1 MEPRTEPRTRRAS
14 PVKVKKKKST
24 KHTVKFKDQGDKEDV
39 LVVTVEPP
47 SPSPGSPE
55 PPSPTAVTFALPPL
69 TTHRSRAGSE
79 EKPAGDTRALP
90 KKDTP
95 KRAKP
100 GEQRL
105 SEGCTSLMYACQ
117 QGLTGDILKELRQK
131 PSAVHRRDRS
141 NKSALHYCSSA
152 QDIAAAASVAMVAP
166 ELIESA
172 DEDGFTPLHLAVIQ
186 GNLQLVN
193 LLLANGADVNALDNE
208 GHSVVHWATVCGEVE
223 ALRAVLTAGAD
234 VSTPDINGGSPLH
247 YAAQM
252 CGANYDGKSARASAK
267 LALEILNALL
277 NHPDTSVEVEDK
289 DGRQPL
295 LWAASAGSAKAVL
308 ALIKAGAHV
317 ESADKDG
324 LTALHCAASRG
335 HTECIDTLINLCGAH
350 TDQID
355 SNGCTALHYAVT
367 LGHADATSLLLKL
380 DADPNR
386 QDRKGRTPAHCGC
399 AKGQMETVKILHA
412 KKGNL
417 WLRNAKG
424 DLPVH
429 DAACSG
435 RRQLVQW
442 LLQMKPKHINT
453 TSNDGRTL
461 LHIAAGHDNV
471 DMCKLLLE
479 LGADVNLLY
488 RPSSKGSP
496 LTPLDYALAKGYRS
510 TAKYLQMQ
518 GGLPANKLRLSGR
531 QQKLLPDIDRVEPLK
546 LTEKE
551 ELIDL
556 KTSKRYIVY
565 LNSNSDSET
574 QDDRA
579 HRKSRHKRKGA
590 HRGRRT
596 SSCSD
601 SVYLYREGMADI
613 SRSRSN
619 AELHRS
625 DQRSVKHRRSSSS
638 SSSAS
643 TSASSSDSCCKHVRR
658 KHKCYKKCSSKRSH
672 SRDRHKDRHER
683 EREDSRDP
691 KHLQQSQD
699 AMKEYEFKYAEKKDA
714 GPRKPGERCG
724 KIILK
729 QVHSGSSENDSPL
742 KFATDRGARGS
753 LLGLPGQGPLGAGGY
768 DPSGGLGD
776 FLDDQT
782 SPRTPPRAEF
792 NIRKESDTK
801 SEGKSSDSSST
812 KKKKVKGT
820 GKKSKLAKTPKKS
833 DSPSEEEP
841 VGKSCGSTEIAT
853 EAQVHPV
860 PEPMSKS
867 TEDDGAATDAT
878 YTIEHKTRSDVE
890 GLSEPEERG
899 PKGIPRVTSKPATET
914 IQEVRDEHVV
924 EQSVAPQQAAAAGPR
939 ADVRKDRAKL
949 KSSSK
954 SDSKSHSKS
963 ESSDKEGT
971 KKVSVPLEEPTPPPP
986 APPPSPPP
994 LAKDPPPAEPPPKPS
1009 KHDAVLVTEPKPQPA
1024 PLPHLEPLVE
1034 AVEEK
1039 VSVVEQKLETLEVDR
1054 LGDDESLIA
1063 EESLPPLIE
1072 PDERVEDTGADKAP
1086 DPEPQKLP
1094 SAEVE
1099 STESSPS
1106 KSSEDTDQP
1115 SVVEE
1120 PPAKPPPAPLVPEPV
1135 VVVDNVQVQPPVEK
1149 AKVHEPP
1156 KERPKLRRSM
1166 ESKMESVDG
1175 EPKPGPKQPTS
1186 EIKEQP
1192 PDQQKVDQTR
1202 GFFVSLDG
1210 SEDEDKKKKKIKKKP
1225 RLKEDELQEEQQSSK
1240 DQDSGFEPSPQAMR
1254 SKPTVFE
1261 RPTHTATLPRRS
1273 AFTMVEE
1280 RAVSSRPEGR
1290 KPGDKHAVNMT
1301 TVQQSIHRNIRRY
1314 YMERKIF
1321 QHLLELKSLQIRST
1335 KVNESVLVKRAVDD
1349 YHKSTIELGYETG
1362 STLKRYPYTEYS
1374 FRNFELFLYDT
1385 LKSLQKKETYNFQ
1398 NISEVYD
1405 EAERRLSPDVSRYER
1420 ALNCT
1425 TKTHRCLHA
1434 THAYTGIPC
1443 AAYIPMMNHHT
1454 IPKLGFGPYKSST
1467 SGVGSF
1473 FLPKILTHPTDRS
1486 CAGGKVALELTHGN
1500 SKQVI
1505 TLPSEKLDS
1514 NKRYYVTFTLNP
1526 DATTDGDPPLSA
1538 GPERAAQSAQQQQ
1551 QQQQQQRSLEH
1562 PSDPDAEDNAQPS
1575 RRAQQQQQQQQQ
1587 HQPAATVSGQHRQQ
1601 PQRDEGQQRS
1611 QSGVAGAQSEPCALP
1626 AVDGQRSAVGPGP
1639 AAPT

>member
-1 MEPRTEPRTRRAS
+1 
-14 PVKVKKKKST
+14 
-24 KHTVKFKDQGDKEDV
+24 
-39 LVVTVEPP
+39 
-47 SPSPGSPE
+47 
-55 PPSPTAVTFALPPL
+55 
-69 TTHRSRAGSE
+69 
-79 EKPAGDTRALP
+79 
-90 KKDTP
+90 
-95 KRAKP
+95 
-100 GEQRL
+100 
-105 SEGCTSLMYACQ
+105 
-117 QGLTGDILKELRQK
+117 
-131 PSAVHRRDRS
+131 
-141 NKSALHYCSSA
+141 
-152 QDIAAAASVAMVAP
+152 MVAP
-166 ELIESA
+166 ELIEAA

-208 GHSVVHWATVCGEVE
+208 GHSVVHWATVCGEVD
-223 ALRAVLTAGAD
+223 ALRAVLAAGAD

-252 CGANYDGKSARASAK
+252 CGANYEGKTARASAK
-267 LALEILNALL
+267 LALEILNTLL
-277 NHPDTSVEVEDK
+277 NHPDTTVEVEDK

-335 HTECIDTLINLCGAH
+335 HTECIDSLINLCGAH

-429 DAACSG
+429 DAASSG

-442 LLQMKPKHINT
+442 LIQMKPKHINT

-471 DMCKLLLE
+471 DLCKLLLE

-488 RPSSKGSP
+488 RPSSKSAP

-531 QQKLLPDIDRVEPLK
+531 QQKILPDIDRVEPLK

-565 LNSNSDSET
+565 LNSNSESET
-574 QDDRA
+574 ADERT
-579 HRKSRHKRKGA
+579 HRKSRHKRKGSSQP
-590 HRGRRT
+590 RGRRT

-601 SVYLYREGMADI
+601 TVYLYREGANDI

-625 DQRSVKHRRSSSS
+625 HGRHGRRGSSCSSTASTGSSESSSGGHGGG
-638 SSSAS
+638 
-643 TSASSSDSCCKHVRR
+643 DCCRHVRR
-658 KHKCYKKCSSKRSH
+658 RHKCYRKCSSKRTH
-672 SRDRHKDRHER
+672 SRDRHKDRER
-683 EREDSRDP
+683 ERDREEKPDT
-691 KHLQQSQD
+691 
-699 AMKEYEFKYAEKKDA
+699 MKEYEFKYAEKKEP

-729 QVHSGSSENDSPL
+729 QIHSGSSENDSTGENGRAAPGGL
-742 KFATDRGARGS
+742 KFSSERNGRGTH
-753 LLGLPGQGPLGAGGY
+753 LGLPAGQMAQYGAGGSGGGTY
-768 DPSGGLGD
+768 DPSGGGD
-776 FLDDQT
+776 FYEDPM

-792 NIRKESDTK
+792 NVRKESDTK
-801 SEGKSSDSSST
+801 SEGKSSDSSVT
-812 KKKKVKGT
+812 KKKKSKVGA
-820 GKKSKLAKTPKKS
+820 GKKSKTAKAPKKS
-833 DSPSEEEP
+833 ESPSEEENR
-841 VGKSCGSTEIAT
+841 GGSVEVVT
-853 EAQVHPV
+853 EAQVHQPPPPPSPAPPAQP
-860 PEPMSKS
+860 PEVGSMAKS

-878 YTIEHKTRSDVE
+878 YTIEQRTRSDVE
-890 GLSEPEERG
+890 GLSEPEERSG
-899 PKGIPRVTSKPATET
+899 TGKGGLPRVRGKPAAET
-914 IQEVRDEHVV
+914 IEEVRDE
-924 EQSVAPQQAAAAGPR
+924 QAPEVMAVQQQAASTTSR
-939 ADVRKDRAKL
+939 AKDRSKL
-949 KSSSK
+949 KSAK
-954 SDSKSHSKS
+954 SDSKSRSKS
-963 ESSDKEGT
+963 DSSEREIVKG
-971 KKVSVPLEEPTPPPP
+971 KGSKVEEPPLPPPPPPTPPLVQEEQPPEP
-986 APPPSPPP
+986 APEPPQPEPITHP
-994 LAKDPPPAEPPPKPS
+994 DPEPAEPES
-1009 KHDAVLVTEPKPQPA
+1009 
-1024 PLPHLEPLVE
+1024 LPHQETMIE
-1034 AVEEK
+1034 A
-1039 VSVVEQKLETLEVDR
+1039 TDDR
-1054 LGDDESLIA
+1054 HTVGDDESMIA
-1063 EESLPPLIE
+1063 EESLPPFIE
-1072 PDERVEDTGADKAP
+1072 PEEPHDPKNEQPSPVEMPQQEEPEDKGT
-1086 DPEPQKLP
+1086 PEQ
-1094 SAEVE
+1094 
-1099 STESSPS
+1099 STESTPT
-1106 KSSEDTDQP
+1106 KSSEETEP
-1115 SVVEE
+1115 LSVVEE
-1120 PPAKPPPAPLVPEPV
+1120 SPAKALEEPVPEKEVEV
-1135 VVVDNVQVQPPVEK
+1135 VPPVLEVELPASKEEEK
-1149 AKVHEPP
+1149 VQTTEQPR
-1156 KERPKLRRSM
+1156 ERPKLRRSM
-1166 ESKMESVDG
+1166 ESKMESVEEERPA
-1175 EPKPGPKQPTS
+1175 EPVAPLL
-1186 EIKEQP
+1186 
-1192 PDQQKVDQTR
+1192 DQQKVDQTR
-1202 GFFVSLDG
+1202 GFFVSLEDG
-1210 SEDEDKKKKKIKKKP
+1210 GGSATEQDDKKKQKKIKKKP
-1225 RLKEDELQEEQQSSK
+1225 RLKEDDPEQQSSK
-1240 DQDSGFEPSPQAMR
+1240 DQDSGFEPSPQAVR
-1254 SKPTVFE
+1254 SRPTIFE

-1290 KPGDKHAVNMT
+1290 KPGDKSAVNMT

-1362 STLKRYPYTEYS
+1362 STLKRYPFVY
-1374 FRNFELFLYDT
+1374 RLFNKLIFFVLIFSQKLRL
-1385 LKSLQKKETYNFQ
+1385 LKLHL
-1398 NISEVYD
+1398 SEIIVACYPSQ
-1405 EAERRLSPDVSRYER
+1405 AERRLSPDVSRYER

-1526 DATTDGDPPLSA
+1526 NGTSDGDPPSVPPVPPTVSTGSA
-1538 GPERAAQSAQQQQ
+1538 RAAA
-1551 QQQQQQRSLEH
+1551 H
-1562 PSDPDAEDNAQPS
+1562 
-1575 RRAQQQQQQQQQ
+1575 
-1587 HQPAATVSGQHRQQ
+1587 QHRIDTASQQ
-1601 PQRDEGQQRS
+1601 ACTVECS
-1611 QSGVAGAQSEPCALP
+1611 SGLP
-1626 AVDGQRSAVGPGP
+1626 SSYPGP
-1639 AAPT
+1639 ASCSYSARLARG

>member
-1 MEPRTEPRTRRAS
+1 MEPRSEPTRTRRPTAGGGGS
-14 PVKVKKKKST
+14 PVKVKKKST
-24 KHTVKFKDQGDKEDV
+24 KHTVKFKDQSDVREDV

-47 SPSPGSPE
+47 SPTPGSPE
-55 PPSPTAVTFALPPL
+55 PSPPVKTAVTFALPPL
-69 TTHRSRAGSE
+69 ATPHRRPRSSGFEQSPSADSTTVRS
-79 EKPAGDTRALP
+79 LP
-90 KKDTP
+90 KKDTARKARP
-95 KRAKP
+95 T
-100 GEQRL
+100 GDQQRL

-223 ALRAVLTAGAD
+223 ALRAVLAAGAD

-267 LALEILNALL
+267 LALEILNTLL

-399 AKGQMETVKILHA
+399 AKGQMETVKILHT

-429 DAACSG
+429 DAASSG

-442 LLQMKPKHINT
+442 LIQMKPKHINT

-479 LGADVNLLY
+479 LGADINLLY
-488 RPSSKGSP
+488 RPSSKGAP
-496 LTPLDYALAKGYRS
+496 LTPLDYALVKGYRS

-531 QQKLLPDIDRVEPLK
+531 QQKILPDIDRVEPLK

-565 LNSNSDSET
+565 LNSNSESES
-574 QDDRA
+574 QEDRT
-579 HRKSRHKRKGA
+579 HRKSRHKRKGS

-601 SVYLYREGMADI
+601 TVYLYRDGSNDI

-625 DQRSVKHRRSSSS
+625 DQQRSTKHRRSSSS
-638 SSSAS
+638 SSVS
-643 TSASSSDSCCKHVRR
+643 TTGSSSDSCCKHVRR

-672 SRDRHKDRHER
+672 SRDRHKDRDR
-683 EREDSRDP
+683 EREESHDLKQPDS
-691 KHLQQSQD
+691 
-699 AMKEYEFKYAEKKDA
+699 MKEYEFKYAEKKDA

-729 QVHSGSSENDSPL
+729 QVHSGSSENDSPSNVGGRGGGL
-742 KFATDRGARGS
+742 KFSSERTARETH
-753 LLGLPGQGPLGAGGY
+753 LGLPAGLQYAGGAGGF
-768 DPSGGLGD
+768 DASGGLGD
-776 FLDDQT
+776 FLDGQT

-792 NIRKESDTK
+792 NIRKESDVK
-801 SEGKSSDSSST
+801 SEGKSSDSSTT

-820 GKKSKLAKTPKKS
+820 GKKSKLAKSAKKS
-833 DSPSEEEP
+833 DSPSEEEHTKP
-841 VGKSCGSTEIAT
+841 ASSTEIVT
-853 EAQVHPV
+853 EAQVHQQP
-860 PEPMSKS
+860 PESMSKS

-878 YTIEHKTRSDVE
+878 YTIEQRTRSDVE
-890 GLSEPEERG
+890 GLSEPEDRSA
-899 PKGIPRVTSKPATET
+899 KGLPRVTSKPVTET
-914 IQEVRDEHVV
+914 IEEVRDEHAV
-924 EQSVAPQQAAAAGPR
+924 ELVHQQTTATR
-939 ADVRKDRAKL
+939 VEVRKDRSKL
-949 KSSSK
+949 KSAK
-954 SDSKSHSKS
+954 SDSKSRSKS
-963 ESSDKEGT
+963 ESTDKEIGKMQQKPT
-971 KKVSVPLEEPTPPPP
+971 PPLEEPAAPP
-986 APPPSPPP
+986 APPPPSPPP
-994 LAKDPPPAEPPPKPS
+994 VKEKTPEPVAVPEPPEATPPVPEPLPQLETLPEVKEDGKDP
-1009 KHDAVLVTEPKPQPA
+1009 T
-1024 PLPHLEPLVE
+1024 VE
-1034 AVEEK
+1034 AHTLQE
-1039 VSVVEQKLETLEVDR
+1039 LEVDR
-1054 LGDDESLIA
+1054 GGGGMGDDESLIA

-1072 PDERVEDTGADKAP
+1072 PEEPVPPVQQMEAKPIPAPVVEEEKTT
-1086 DPEPQKLP
+1086 PE
-1094 SAEVE
+1094 E
-1099 STESSPS
+1099 STESTPS
-1106 KSSEDTDQP
+1106 KSSEETEPP

-1120 PPAKPPPAPLVPEPV
+1120 AATEQPAPAKVEEPPAVVEEVPPV
-1135 VVVDNVQVQPPVEK
+1135 VEK
-1149 AKVHEPP
+1149 AKPPEPP

-1166 ESKMESVDG
+1166 ESKMESVEEDSKMA
-1175 EPKPGPKQPTS
+1175 PPTPVKDQPA
-1186 EIKEQP
+1186 KDAAP
-1192 PDQQKVDQTR
+1192 PQQLDQEKVDQTR

-1210 SEDEDKKKKKIKKKP
+1210 TEADDDDKKKKKIKKKP
-1225 RLKEDELQEEQQSSK
+1225 RLKEEEQQEQQSSK
-1240 DQDSGFEPSPQAMR
+1240 DQDSGFEPSPQAIR
-1254 SKPTVFE
+1254 SKSTVFE

-1290 KPGDKHAVNMT
+1290 KPGDKNAVNMT

-1486 CAGGKVALELTHGN
+1486 CSGGKVALELTHGE
-1500 SKQVI
+1500 
-1505 TLPSEKLDS
+1505 P
-1514 NKRYYVTFTLNP
+1514 
-1526 DATTDGDPPLSA
+1526 G
-1538 GPERAAQSAQQQQ
+1538 
-1551 QQQQQQRSLEH
+1551 
-1562 PSDPDAEDNAQPS
+1562 
-1575 RRAQQQQQQQQQ
+1575 QQQQQ
-1587 HQPAATVSGQHRQQ
+1587 HQPHEQQPPPSATDAQDNAQPQRRQQQQQ
-1601 PQRDEGQQRS
+1601 PQHHHQQRAPSVGPQS
-1611 QSGVAGAQSEPCALP
+1611 QSRALP
-1626 AVDGQRSAVGPGP
+1626 TVEEQRSERSSPGGTP
-1639 AAPT
+1639 A

>member
-1 MEPRTEPRTRRAS
+1 
-14 PVKVKKKKST
+14 
-24 KHTVKFKDQGDKEDV
+24 
-39 LVVTVEPP
+39 
-47 SPSPGSPE
+47 
-55 PPSPTAVTFALPPL
+55 
-69 TTHRSRAGSE
+69 
-79 EKPAGDTRALP
+79 
-90 KKDTP
+90 
-95 KRAKP
+95 
-100 GEQRL
+100 
-105 SEGCTSLMYACQ
+105 
-117 QGLTGDILKELRQK
+117 

-223 ALRAVLTAGAD
+223 ALRSVLAAGAD

-252 CGANYDGKSARASAK
+252 CGANYEGKTARASAK
-267 LALEILNALL
+267 LALEILNTLL

-399 AKGQMETVKILHA
+399 AKGQMETVKILHT

-429 DAACSG
+429 DAASSG

-442 LLQMKPKHINT
+442 LIQMKPKHINT

-479 LGADVNLLY
+479 LGADINLLY
-488 RPSSKGSP
+488 RPSSKGAP

-510 TAKYLQMQ
+510 AAKYLQMQ
-518 GGLPANKLRLSGR
+518 GGLPANKLRLSSR
-531 QQKLLPDIDRVEPLK
+531 QQKILPDIDRVEPLK

-565 LNSNSDSET
+565 LNSNSDSEP
-574 QDDRA
+574 QEDRT
-579 HRKSRHKRKGA
+579 HRKSRHKRKGS

-601 SVYLYREGMADI
+601 TVYLYRDGSNDI

-625 DQRSVKHRRSSSS
+625 DQRSTTRHRRTSS

-643 TSASSSDSCCKHVRR
+643 TSGSSSDSCCKHVRR

-672 SRDRHKDRHER
+672 SRDRHKDRER
-683 EREDSRDP
+683 DRDDPNRDP
-691 KHLQQSQD
+691 SQQD
-699 AMKEYEFKYAEKKDA
+699 AMKEYEFKYAERKDA

-729 QVHSGSSENDSPL
+729 QVHSGSSENDSPAGRGGGM
-742 KFATDRGARGS
+742 KFASDRNVRETH
-753 LLGLPGQGPLGAGGY
+753 LGLPAQYGGAF

-776 FLDDQT
+776 FLDDPT

-792 NIRKESDTK
+792 NIRKESDAK
-801 SEGKSSDSSST
+801 SEGKSSDSSTT
-812 KKKKVKGT
+812 KKKKTKGT
-820 GKKSKLAKTPKKS
+820 GRKSKLQAKTAKKS

-841 VGKSCGSTEIAT
+841 TKAPGVPPANEVVT
-853 EAQVHPV
+853 EAQIHP
-860 PEPMSKS
+860 PPPSDSMSKS

-878 YTIEHKTRSDVE
+878 YTIDQRARSDVE
-890 GLSEPEERG
+890 GFSETEDRAL
-899 PKGIPRVTSKPATET
+899 KPRVTSKPVTET
-914 IQEVRDEHVV
+914 IEEVRDEHVV
-924 EQSVAPQQAAAAGPR
+924 ETAVVQQASTAPR
-939 ADVRKDRAKL
+939 VDVRKDRSKL
-949 KSSSK
+949 KSAK
-954 SDSKSHSKS
+954 SDSKSRSKS
-963 ESSDKEGT
+963 DSSDKEHA
-971 KKVSVPLEEPTPPPP
+971 KPAPKPSVPPPEEPVPPP
-986 APPPSPPP
+986 APPPSPP
-994 LAKDPPPAEPPPKPS
+994 LVKEPVP
-1009 KHDAVLVTEPKPQPA
+1009 EPVPEPVKSEVPVSIMEPQPA
-1024 PLPHLEPLVE
+1024 PLPP
-1034 AVEEK
+1034 
-1039 VSVVEQKLETLEVDR
+1039 LETLPEVVEDKPMQTMQELEVAR
-1054 LGDDESLIA
+1054 GEMGDNESLIA

-1072 PDERVEDTGADKAP
+1072 PEEPPRPVPEDQKSS
-1086 DPEPQKLP
+1086 PEETP
-1094 SAEVE
+1094 S
-1099 STESSPS
+1099 ESSPS
-1106 KSSEDTDQP
+1106 KSSEETEP
-1115 SVVEE
+1115 SSVVEE
-1120 PPAKPPPAPLVPEPV
+1120 TPVEKPSKKPLEETPKVVEEVAPPPPPVAEKVKPPP
-1135 VVVDNVQVQPPVEK
+1135 
-1149 AKVHEPP
+1149 EPP
-1156 KERPKLRRSM
+1156 AKERPKLRRSM
-1166 ESKMESVDG
+1166 ESKMESVEESVPTAPVPVPDPVKE
-1175 EPKPGPKQPTS
+1175 EPATPVV
-1186 EIKEQP
+1186 P
-1192 PDQQKVDQTR
+1192 PAPPAPLDQEKVDSTR
-1202 GFFVSLDG
+1202 GFFVSLDAAE
-1210 SEDEDKKKKKIKKKP
+1210 EDDKKKKKIKKKP
-1225 RLKEDELQEEQQSSK
+1225 RLKEEEQQEQQSSK
-1240 DQDSGFEPSPQAMR
+1240 DQDSGFEPSPQAVR
-1254 SKPTVFE
+1254 SKPTIFE

-1273 AFTMVEE
+1273 AFTMMEE

-1290 KPGDKHAVNMT
+1290 KPGDKNAVNMT

-1454 IPKLGFGPYKSST
+1454 IPKLGFGPYKSSA

-1486 CAGGKVALELTHGN
+1486 CTGGKVALELTHGN

-1526 DATTDGDPPLSA
+1526 DASTDGDPRLSA
-1538 GPERAAQSAQQQQ
+1538 GPAGRPVGSEPQQQQ
-1551 QQQQQQRSLEH
+1551 QQQQQSHAPQ
-1562 PSDPDAEDNAQPS
+1562 PPDPDAEDHAQPQ
-1575 RRAQQQQQQQQQ
+1575 RGPQQQQQQ
-1587 HQPAATVSGQHRQQ
+1587 HHPAAAGPQAQPCSLPTVDE
-1601 PQRDEGQQRS
+1601 QR
-1611 QSGVAGAQSEPCALP
+1611 P
-1626 AVDGQRSAVGPGP
+1626 AVPVSPRGGP
-1639 AAPT
+1639 A

>member
-1 MEPRTEPRTRRAS
+1 MYHS
-14 PVKVKKKKST
+14 P
-24 KHTVKFKDQGDKEDV
+24 
-39 LVVTVEPP
+39 
-47 SPSPGSPE
+47 
-55 PPSPTAVTFALPPL
+55 
-69 TTHRSRAGSE
+69 
-79 EKPAGDTRALP
+79 
-90 KKDTP
+90 
-95 KRAKP
+95 
-100 GEQRL
+100 QRL
-105 SEGCTSLMYACQ
+105 Y
-117 QGLTGDILKELRQK
+117 R

-223 ALRAVLTAGAD
+223 ALRAVLAAGAD

-267 LALEILNALL
+267 LALEILNTLL

-399 AKGQMETVKILHA
+399 AKGQMETVKILHT

-429 DAACSG
+429 DAASSG

-442 LLQMKPKHINT
+442 LIQMKPKHINT

-479 LGADVNLLY
+479 LGADINLLY
-488 RPSSKGSP
+488 RPSSKGAP
-496 LTPLDYALAKGYRS
+496 LTPLDYALVKGYRS

-531 QQKLLPDIDRVEPLK
+531 QQKILPDIDRVEPLK

-565 LNSNSDSET
+565 LNSNSESES
-574 QDDRA
+574 QEDRT
-579 HRKSRHKRKGA
+579 HRKSRHKRKGN

-601 SVYLYREGMADI
+601 TVYLYRDGSNDI

-625 DQRSVKHRRSSSS
+625 DQQRTSKHRRSSSS
-638 SSSAS
+638 SSAS
-643 TSASSSDSCCKHVRR
+643 TTGSSSDSCCKHVRR

-672 SRDRHKDRHER
+672 SRDRHKERDRE
-683 EREDSRDP
+683 EARDP
-691 KHLQQSQD
+691 KQPD
-699 AMKEYEFKYAEKKDA
+699 TMKEYEFKYAEKKDA
-714 GPRKPGERCG
+714 GPRKAGERCG

-729 QVHSGSSENDSPL
+729 QVHSGSSENDSPSNVGGRGGGL
-742 KFATDRGARGS
+742 KFSSERTARETH
-753 LLGLPGQGPLGAGGY
+753 LGLPAAMQYGGAGGF
-768 DPSGGLGD
+768 DASGSLGD
-776 FLDDQT
+776 FLEEQT

-792 NIRKESDTK
+792 NIRKESDVK
-801 SEGKSSDSSST
+801 SEGKSSDSSTT

-820 GKKSKLAKTPKKS
+820 GKKTKLAKSAKKS
-833 DSPSEEEP
+833 DSPSEEELT
-841 VGKSCGSTEIAT
+841 KHASSTEIVT
-853 EAQVHPV
+853 EAQVHQQP
-860 PEPMSKS
+860 PESMSKS

-878 YTIEHKTRSDVE
+878 YTIEQRTRSDVE
-890 GLSEPEERG
+890 GLSETEDRIT
-899 PKGIPRVTSKPATET
+899 KALPRVTSKPVTET
-914 IQEVRDEHVV
+914 IEEVRDEHTV
-924 EQSVAPQQAAAAGPR
+924 ELVQQQTTATR
-939 ADVRKDRAKL
+939 VEVRKDRSKL
-949 KSSSK
+949 KSAK
-954 SDSKSHSKS
+954 SDSKSRSKS
-963 ESSDKEGT
+963 ESTDKEMG
-971 KKVSVPLEEPTPPPP
+971 KVQQKPAAPVPLEEPAASP
-986 APPPSPPP
+986 APPPPSPP
-994 LAKDPPPAEPPPKPS
+994 LAREKTPEPVAVPMEPP
-1009 KHDAVLVTEPKPQPA
+1009 EPVPPQPE
-1024 PLPHLEPLVE
+1024 PLPHREPLPEVTEDRKQPSVE
-1034 AVEEK
+1034 AQTQPQE
-1039 VSVVEQKLETLEVDR
+1039 LEVDHGGGM
-1054 LGDDESLIA
+1054 GDDESLIA

-1072 PDERVEDTGADKAP
+1072 PEESVVLPVPQMEAKSDVPAPVVDEEKTT
-1086 DPEPQKLP
+1086 PE
-1094 SAEVE
+1094 E

-1106 KSSEDTDQP
+1106 KSSEETEPP

-1120 PPAKPPPAPLVPEPV
+1120 AATKQPAPT
-1135 VVVDNVQVQPPVEK
+1135 QPPEEPSKVVEEVPAVVEK
-1149 AKVHEPP
+1149 AKPPEPP

-1166 ESKMESVDG
+1166 ESKMESVEEDT
-1175 EPKPGPKQPTS
+1175 KP
-1186 EIKEQP
+1186 IP
-1192 PDQQKVDQTR
+1192 PAPSDPVKDEKDAAASQQLDQEKVDQTR

-1210 SEDEDKKKKKIKKKP
+1210 TEADDEKKKKKIKKKP
-1225 RLKEDELQEEQQSSK
+1225 RLKEDEQQEQQSSK
-1240 DQDSGFEPSPQAMR
+1240 DQDSGFEPSPQAIR
-1254 SKPTVFE
+1254 SKSTIFE

-1290 KPGDKHAVNMT
+1290 KPGDKNAVNMT

-1526 DATTDGDPPLSA
+1526 DSTTDGDPRLSTGEPA
-1538 GPERAAQSAQQQQ
+1538 GQQQQ
-1551 QQQQQQRSLEH
+1551 QQPHEQPTPPSAADAQDNVQPQR
-1562 PSDPDAEDNAQPS
+1562 
-1575 RRAQQQQQQQQQ
+1575 RQQQQ
-1587 HQPAATVSGQHRQQ
+1587 HH
-1601 PQRDEGQQRS
+1601 QRS
-1611 QSGVAGAQSEPCALP
+1611 PSVGPQSQSRSLP
-1626 AVDGQRSAVGPGP
+1626 TVEEQRSETSPGGTP
-1639 AAPT
+1639 A

>member
-1 MEPRTEPRTRRAS
+1 MEPRSEPRTRRAGS
-14 PVKVKKKKST
+14 PVKVKKKST
-24 KHTVKFKDQGDKEDV
+24 AKHTVKFKDQARDDV

-55 PPSPTAVTFALPPL
+55 PSPKTAVTFALPPIASVSYQRPK
-69 TTHRSRAGSE
+69 TGG
-79 EKPAGDTRALP
+79 EKPPTTDTRALP
-90 KKDTP
+90 KEKDPT
-95 KRAKP
+95 KRTAKP
-100 GEQRL
+100 ADSQRL
-105 SEGCTSLMYACQ
+105 AEGCTSLMYACQ

-223 ALRAVLTAGAD
+223 ALRAVLAAGAD

-252 CGANYDGKSARASAK
+252 CGANYEGKTARASAK
-267 LALEILNALL
+267 LALEILNTLL

-442 LLQMKPKHINT
+442 LIQMKPKHINT

-488 RPSSKGSP
+488 RPSSKGAP

-531 QQKLLPDIDRVEPLK
+531 QQKILPDIDRVEPLK

-565 LNSNSDSET
+565 LNSNSDSES
-574 QDDRA
+574 QEDRP
-579 HRKSRHKRKGA
+579 HRKSRHKRKGS

-601 SVYLYREGMADI
+601 TVYLYRDGSNDI

-625 DQRSVKHRRSSSS
+625 DQRTGKHRRSSSS
-638 SSSAS
+638 SSAS
-643 TSASSSDSCCKHVRR
+643 TSGSSSDGCCRHVRR

-672 SRDRHKDRHER
+672 SRDRHKDRER
-683 EREDSRDP
+683 EETRDAP
-691 KHLQQSQD
+691 LPPD
-699 AMKEYEFKYAEKKDA
+699 ALKEYEFKYAEKKEP

-729 QVHSGSSENDSPL
+729 QVHSGSSENDSPANGGGRAGPGL
-742 KFATDRGARGS
+742 KFSSERRETH
-753 LLGLPGQGPLGAGGY
+753 LGLPVQLQYGGAGGF
-768 DPSGGLGD
+768 DASGGLSD
-776 FLDDQT
+776 FLDEPT

-792 NIRKESDTK
+792 NIRKESDAK
-801 SEGKSSDSSST
+801 SEGKSSDSSTT

-820 GKKSKLAKTPKKS
+820 GKKSKLAKTAKKS
-833 DSPSEEEP
+833 DSPSEEEQAKVPAP
-841 VGKSCGSTEIAT
+841 VTEVVT
-853 EAQVHPV
+853 QAQVHPA
-860 PEPMSKS
+860 PESMSKS

-878 YTIEHKTRSDVE
+878 YTIEQRTRSDVE
-890 GLSEPEERG
+890 GLSETEERSA
-899 PKGIPRVTSKPATET
+899 KGGLPRVTSKPMAET
-914 IQEVRDEHVV
+914 IREEVRDEHAV
-924 EQSVAPQQAAAAGPR
+924 EMAQQQQQA
-939 ADVRKDRAKL
+939 VRKDRSKL
-949 KSSSK
+949 KSAK
-954 SDSKSHSKS
+954 SDSSKSHSKS
-963 ESSDKEGT
+963 ESSDKEAS
-971 KKVSVPLEEPTPPPP
+971 KVQQKPPALPLEEPPAAPP

-994 LAKDPPPAEPPPKPS
+994 LAKEPTPEPAPEPKPEAIS
-1009 KHDAVLVTEPKPQPA
+1009 VPEPKPEPQPA
-1024 PLPHLEPLVE
+1024 PLPQQLEPLPE
-1034 AVEEK
+1034 LVEERTEPT
-1039 VSVVEQKLETLEVDR
+1039 VESQAPQGLEVDR
-1054 LGDDESLIA
+1054 GGGGGPAEDEPLIA
-1063 EESLPPLIE
+1063 EESLPPLVE
-1072 PDERVEDTGADKAP
+1072 PEEPPAP
-1086 DPEPQKLP
+1086 TKLEEEQKSTPEET
-1094 SAEVE
+1094 S
-1099 STESSPS
+1099 ESSPS
-1106 KSSEDTDQP
+1106 KSSEETEP
-1115 SVVEE
+1115 TSVVQEVPEKEEQKPAPTPAVEE
-1120 PPAKPPPAPLVPEPV
+1120 PPKVSEVVPPV
-1135 VVVDNVQVQPPVEK
+1135 VEK
-1149 AKVHEPP
+1149 AKPQEPA

-1166 ESKMESVDG
+1166 ESKMESVEEVTAPVLA
-1175 EPKPGPKQPTS
+1175 EPV
-1186 EIKEQP
+1186 P
-1192 PDQQKVDQTR
+1192 PPLDQAKVDQTR

-1210 SEDEDKKKKKIKKKP
+1210 TAEDDEKKKKKIKKKP
-1225 RLKEDELQEEQQSSK
+1225 RLKEDEQQEQQSSK
-1240 DQDSGFEPSPQAMR
+1240 DQDSGFEPSPQAVR

-1261 RPTHTATLPRRS
+1261 RPTHTATLPRRA
-1273 AFTMVEE
+1273 AFSMVEE
-1280 RAVSSRPEGR
+1280 RAASSRPEGR
-1290 KPGDKHAVNMT
+1290 KPGDKNAVNMT

-1385 LKSLQKKETYNFQ
+1385 LKSLQKRETYNFQ

-1486 CAGGKVALELTHGN
+1486 CTGGKVALELTHGN
-1500 SKQVI
+1500 SKQATP
-1505 TLPSEKLDS
+1505 TLDE
-1514 NKRYYVTFTLNP
+1514 
-1526 DATTDGDPPLSA
+1526 
-1538 GPERAAQSAQQQQ
+1538 
-1551 QQQQQQRSLEH
+1551 
-1562 PSDPDAEDNAQPS
+1562 
-1575 RRAQQQQQQQQQ
+1575 QQQQQQQQ
-1587 HQPAATVSGQHRQQ
+1587 HQQHNRSSSSNSSTSASPTSNHQILMPKITLTHNEVSSNSSTSNLILPQSRNGNGHRLLGHSRSPVPF
-1601 PQRDEGQQRS
+1601 PQ
-1611 QSGVAGAQSEPCALP
+1611 
-1626 AVDGQRSAVGPGP
+1626 
-1639 AAPT
+1639 

>member
-1 MEPRTEPRTRRAS
+1 MEPKRSEARPPPPGRSA
-14 PVKVKKKKST
+14 PVKVKKKST
-24 KHTVKFKDQGDKEDV
+24 KHTVKFKDLSDREEV

-47 SPSPGSPE
+47 SPSTGSPE
-55 PPSPTAVTFALPPL
+55 PPSAATRVTFALPSL
-69 TTHRSRAGSE
+69 TGQQRAPTPSATGE
-79 EKPAGDTRALP
+79 GRVPARP
-90 KKDTP
+90 KDTP
-95 KRAKP
+95 KPKASRAA

-105 SEGCTSLMYACQ
+105 AEGCTSLMYACQ

-223 ALRAVLTAGAD
+223 ALRAVLSAGAD

-252 CGANYDGKSARASAK
+252 CGANYEGKTARASAK
-267 LALEILNALL
+267 LALEILSTLL
-277 NHPDTSVEVEDK
+277 SHPDTSVEVEDK

-412 KKGNL
+412 KRVNL

-488 RPSSKGSP
+488 RPTSKSAT

-531 QQKLLPDIDRVEPLK
+531 QQKILPDIDRVEPLK

-579 HRKSRHKRKGA
+579 HRKSRHKRKGS
-590 HRGRRT
+590 RGGGNRRT

-601 SVYLYREGMADI
+601 SVYLYRDGTVDI

-625 DQRSVKHRRSSSS
+625 DGHHRSSVRHRRGTSSSS
-638 SSSAS
+638 STVSSS
-643 TSASSSDSCCKHVRR
+643 ESSSDGCCRHVRR
-658 KHKCYKKCSSKRSH
+658 KHKCYKKCSSKRGH
-672 SRDRHKDRHER
+672 SRDRQKDREAAAASSEQLSPR
-683 EREDSRDP
+683 RGDKAEP
-691 KHLQQSQD
+691 PL
-699 AMKEYEFKYAEKKDA
+699 KEYEFKYAERKDG

-724 KIILK
+724 KIVLK
-729 QVHSGSSENDSPL
+729 QIHSGSSEHDSPTAGGGGAGAAGGL
-742 KFATDRGARGS
+742 RFSSERNGRGVH
-753 LLGLPGQGPLGAGGY
+753 LGLPTQQQHQQLF
-768 DPSGGLGD
+768 DPSGGGSGLGD
-776 FLDDQT
+776 FLDDPG

-792 NIRKESDTK
+792 NIRTKEPDTK
-801 SEGKSSDSSST
+801 SEGKSSDSGSTT
-812 KKKKVKGT
+812 KKKKAKGT
-820 GKKSKLAKTPKKS
+820 GKKTGKAGKAAKKTE
-833 DSPSEEEP
+833 SPSEEEAA
-841 VGKSCGSTEIAT
+841 KQSSTEVVT

-860 PEPMSKS
+860 PAPPVAEPMSKS

-878 YTIEHKTRSDVE
+878 YTIEQKTRSDIE
-890 GLSEPEERG
+890 GLSEPDL
-899 PKGIPRVTSKPATET
+899 PKASPVAQT
-914 IQEVRDEHVV
+914 IAEEVRDE
-924 EQSVAPQQAAAAGPR
+924 QAAVDAAVANRPPE
-939 ADVRKDRAKL
+939 VRKDRSKL
-949 KSSSK
+949 KSAKSESSGSK
-954 SDSKSHSKS
+954 SRSKS
-963 ESSDKEGT
+963 ESSDKEG
-971 KKVSVPLEEPTPPPP
+971 KVKPAPVVEEPAPPPP
-986 APPPSPPP
+986 APPPSPPLP
-994 LAKDPPPAEPPPKPS
+994 EPEPAVVQPPAPPSPLPVVQEP
-1009 KHDAVLVTEPKPQPA
+1009 DPA
-1024 PLPHLEPLVE
+1024 P
-1034 AVEEK
+1034 
-1039 VSVVEQKLETLEVDR
+1039 ETLPEVTPAKESLEEGQERQDAGM
-1054 LGDDESLIA
+1054 LGDERAFDNESLIA

-1072 PDERVEDTGADKAP
+1072 PDELVEPVPVEEPKHLEPMAAMEEQQQQQQQQEEDK
-1086 DPEPQKLP
+1086 
-1094 SAEVE
+1094 
-1099 STESSPS
+1099 STTEQTEDSSSPS
-1106 KSSEDTDQP
+1106 KSSEDTEQV

-1120 PPAKPPPAPLVPEPV
+1120 PPKPKTPEPPEEPPKPPEETPVQPVQPAPAQL
-1135 VVVDNVQVQPPVEK
+1135 
-1149 AKVHEPP
+1149 
-1156 KERPKLRRSM
+1156 KERPKLRRSV
-1166 ESKMESVDG
+1166 ESKMESV
-1175 EPKPGPKQPTS
+1175 EEEQPKPSPVGSAPKT
-1186 EIKEQP
+1186 I
-1192 PDQQKVDQTR
+1192 DQEKVNQTR
-1202 GFFVSLDG
+1202 GFFVSLEE
-1210 SEDEDKKKKKIKKKP
+1210 SEQDEQKKKLKAKKKP
-1225 RLKEDELQEEQQSSK
+1225 RLKEEEGMEQQEQQSSK
-1240 DQDSGFEPSPQAMR
+1240 DQDSGFEPSPQAVR
-1254 SKPTVFE
+1254 SKPTIFE

-1290 KPGDKHAVNMT
+1290 KPGDKNAVNMT

-1385 LKSLQKKETYNFQ
+1385 LKTLQKKETYNFQ

-1454 IPKLGFGPYKSST
+1454 IPKLGFGAYKSSAPG
-1467 SGVGSF
+1467 SGGGVGSF
-1473 FLPKILTHPTDRS
+1473 FLPKILTHSTDRG
-1486 CAGGKVALELTHGN
+1486 CPAGKVALELTHGN
-1500 SKQVI
+1500 SKQAPLPDPVI
-1505 TLPSEKLDS
+1505 RSSSSSPTAQSTPQPLQSQHQILMPKITASAQHTTTDSIHSQRPRFLPPSSLQRGGVQGSTAYSPLPSHNRS
-1514 NKRYYVTFTLNP
+1514 
-1526 DATTDGDPPLSA
+1526 PPV
-1538 GPERAAQSAQQQQ
+1538 PF
-1551 QQQQQQRSLEH
+1551 
-1562 PSDPDAEDNAQPS
+1562 
-1575 RRAQQQQQQQQQ
+1575 
-1587 HQPAATVSGQHRQQ
+1587 
-1601 PQRDEGQQRS
+1601 PQ
-1611 QSGVAGAQSEPCALP
+1611 
-1626 AVDGQRSAVGPGP
+1626 
-1639 AAPT
+1639 

>member
-1 MEPRTEPRTRRAS
+1 MEPRSEPRTRRPPVGS
-14 PVKVKKKKST
+14 PVKVKKKSA
-24 KHTVKFKDQGDKEDV
+24 KHTVKFKDQCDVREDV

-55 PPSPTAVTFALPPL
+55 PTPPKTAVTFALPPL
-69 TTHRSRAGSE
+69 T
-79 EKPAGDTRALP
+79 PARPKNATTGEQSVADTRALP
-90 KKDTP
+90 RKVDAKVSQ
-95 KRAKP
+95 KVKP

-223 ALRAVLTAGAD
+223 ALRAVLAAGAD

-252 CGANYDGKSARASAK
+252 CGANYEGKTARASAK
-267 LALEILNALL
+267 LALEILNTLL

-399 AKGQMETVKILHA
+399 AKGQMETVKILHT

-429 DAACSG
+429 DAASSG

-442 LLQMKPKHINT
+442 LIQMKPKHINT

-479 LGADVNLLY
+479 LGADINLLY
-488 RPSSKGSP
+488 RPSSKGAP
-496 LTPLDYALAKGYRS
+496 LTPLDYALVKGYRS

-531 QQKLLPDIDRVEPLK
+531 QQKILPDIDRVEPLK

-565 LNSNSDSET
+565 LNSNSESES
-574 QDDRA
+574 QEDRT
-579 HRKSRHKRKGA
+579 HRKSRHKRKGS

-601 SVYLYREGMADI
+601 TVYLYRDGSNDI

-625 DQRSVKHRRSSSS
+625 DQRSTKHRRTSS

-643 TSASSSDSCCKHVRR
+643 TTGSSSDSCCKHVRR
-658 KHKCYKKCSSKRSH
+658 KHKCYKKCNSKRSH
-672 SRDRHKDRHER
+672 SRDRHKDRER
-683 EREDSRDP
+683 EEPHDP
-691 KHLQQSQD
+691 KQQD

-729 QVHSGSSENDSPL
+729 QVHSGSSENDSPSNVGGRTGAL
-742 KFATDRGARGS
+742 KFSSERTARETH
-753 LLGLPGQGPLGAGGY
+753 LGLPAGLQYGGAGTF

-776 FLDDQT
+776 FLDEPT

-801 SEGKSSDSSST
+801 SEGKSSDSSTT
-812 KKKKVKGT
+812 KKKKLKGT
-820 GKKSKLAKTPKKS
+820 GKKTKLAKSTKKS
-833 DSPSEEEP
+833 DSPSEEEQAKP
-841 VGKSCGSTEIAT
+841 PSSTEVVT
-853 EAQVHPV
+853 EAQVHQP
-860 PEPMSKS
+860 PESMSKS

-878 YTIEHKTRSDVE
+878 YTIEQRTRSDVE
-890 GLSEPEERG
+890 GLSETEDRAG
-899 PKGIPRVTSKPATET
+899 KPRVTSKPVTET
-914 IQEVRDEHVV
+914 IEEVRDEHAV
-924 EQSVAPQQAAAAGPR
+924 ELVQQQTAATR
-939 ADVRKDRAKL
+939 VEVRKDRSKL
-949 KSSSK
+949 KSAK
-954 SDSKSHSKS
+954 SDSKSRSKS
-963 ESSDKEGT
+963 ESSDKESA
-971 KKVSVPLEEPTPPPP
+971 KVQQKPAVEEPVVPP
-986 APPPSPPP
+986 APPPSSPLVKEKTPEPVPEPPV
-994 LAKDPPPAEPPPKPS
+994 PPKPEGIPVPEPQPEPQPVS
-1009 KHDAVLVTEPKPQPA
+1009 LPQLETLPEVTEDRR
-1024 PLPHLEPLVE
+1024 ES
-1034 AVEEK
+1034 AVE
-1039 VSVVEQKLETLEVDR
+1039 SQPLQGLEVDR
-1054 LGDDESLIA
+1054 GGGMGDDESLIA

-1072 PDERVEDTGADKAP
+1072 PEEPVQMETKPVPVPVEEEKPT
-1086 DPEPQKLP
+1086 PE
-1094 SAEVE
+1094 E

-1106 KSSEDTDQP
+1106 KSSEETEP
-1115 SVVEE
+1115 SSVVEE
-1120 PPAKPPPAPLVPEPV
+1120 ATEKPVPKTVDEPPAVVEEIPPVVEKPKPPE
-1135 VVVDNVQVQPPVEK
+1135 
-1149 AKVHEPP
+1149 HP

-1166 ESKMESVDG
+1166 ESKMESVEEDTKMVAPV
-1175 EPKPGPKQPTS
+1175 EPT
-1186 EIKEQP
+1186 KEGKDAAVP
-1192 PDQQKVDQTR
+1192 ELLDQEKVDQTR

-1210 SEDEDKKKKKIKKKP
+1210 TEDDEKKKKKIKKKP
-1225 RLKEDELQEEQQSSK
+1225 RLKEEEQQEQQSSK
-1240 DQDSGFEPSPQAMR
+1240 DQDSGFEPSPQAIR
-1254 SKPTVFE
+1254 SKPSIFE

-1290 KPGDKHAVNMT
+1290 KPGDKNAVNMT

-1486 CAGGKVALELTHGN
+1486 CTGGKVALELTHGN

-1526 DATTDGDPPLSA
+1526 DSNTDGDPHLST
-1538 GPERAAQSAQQQQ
+1538 GEPGRAAAATAPQQQQ
-1551 QQQQQQRSLEH
+1551 
-1562 PSDPDAEDNAQPS
+1562 PSEQPSAADAQDNAQPQ
-1575 RRAQQQQQQQQQ
+1575 RRQQ
-1587 HQPAATVSGQHRQQ
+1587 HQPQQQHHPSATERSPSVGSQ
-1601 PQRDEGQQRS
+1601 PQSR
-1611 QSGVAGAQSEPCALP
+1611 ALP
-1626 AVDGQRSAVGPGP
+1626 TVEEHRSVGNPGGTP
-1639 AAPT
+1639 A

>member
-1 MEPRTEPRTRRAS
+1 
-14 PVKVKKKKST
+14 
-24 KHTVKFKDQGDKEDV
+24 
-39 LVVTVEPP
+39 
-47 SPSPGSPE
+47 
-55 PPSPTAVTFALPPL
+55 
-69 TTHRSRAGSE
+69 
-79 EKPAGDTRALP
+79 
-90 KKDTP
+90 
-95 KRAKP
+95 
-100 GEQRL
+100 
-105 SEGCTSLMYACQ
+105 MYACQ

-141 NKSALHYCSSA
+141 NKSALHYCSSS

-223 ALRAVLTAGAD
+223 ALRAVLSAGAD

-252 CGANYDGKSARASAK
+252 CGANYEGKTARASAK
-267 LALEILNALL
+267 LALEILSTLL

-412 KKGNL
+412 KRGNL

-479 LGADVNLLY
+479 LGADINLLY
-488 RPSSKGSP
+488 RPTSKSAS

-531 QQKLLPDIDRVEPLK
+531 QQKILPDIDRVEPLK

-579 HRKSRHKRKGA
+579 HRKSRHKRKGS
-590 HRGRRT
+590 HGRGGNRRT

-601 SVYLYREGMADI
+601 SVYLYRDGTVDI

-625 DQRSVKHRRSSSS
+625 DHRSSVRHRRTSSSS
-638 SSSAS
+638 STVS
-643 TSASSSDSCCKHVRR
+643 TSESSSDGCCRHVRR
-658 KHKCYKKCSSKRSH
+658 KHKCYKKCSSKRGH
-672 SRDRHKDRHER
+672 SRDRQKDRDKATE
-683 EREDSRDP
+683 P
-691 KHLQQSQD
+691 L
-699 AMKEYEFKYAEKKDA
+699 KEYEFKYAERKDG

-724 KIILK
+724 KIVLK
-729 QVHSGSSENDSPL
+729 QIHSGSSENDSPT
-742 KFATDRGARGS
+742 AG
-753 LLGLPGQGPLGAGGY
+753 GAGGLRFSSERNGRAGGMY
-768 DPSGGLGD
+768 DPSGGGLGD
-776 FLDDQT
+776 FLDDPA

-792 NIRKESDTK
+792 NIRTKDPDTK
-801 SEGKSSDSSST
+801 SEGKSSDSGSTT
-812 KKKKVKGT
+812 KKKKAKGT
-820 GKKSKLAKTPKKS
+820 GKKSGKAGKGTKKTE
-833 DSPSEEEP
+833 SPSEEEA
-841 VGKSCGSTEIAT
+841 VKQSSTEVVT

-860 PEPMSKS
+860 PATAAATAAEPMSKS

-878 YTIEHKTRSDVE
+878 YTIEQKTKSDIE
-890 GLSEPEERG
+890 GLSESEL
-899 PKGIPRVTSKPATET
+899 PKGGSVAET
-914 IQEVRDEHVV
+914 IEEVRDEQGA
-924 EQSVAPQQAAAAGPR
+924 EAAANR
-939 ADVRKDRAKL
+939 SLEVRKDRSKL
-949 KSSSK
+949 KSSK
-954 SDSKSHSKS
+954 SDSSKSRSKS

-971 KKVSVPLEEPTPPPP
+971 VKGKPAPVKPAPVVEEPAPPPP
-986 APPPSPPP
+986 APPPSPPLP
-994 LAKDPPPAEPPPKPS
+994 EPEPEPP
-1009 KHDAVLVTEPKPQPA
+1009 VQPA
-1024 PLPHLEPLVE
+1024 PAPPEPEPEPDPEPQTLPEVTPAKESLEETKEHLSTQD
-1034 AVEEK
+1034 AMTMEE
-1039 VSVVEQKLETLEVDR
+1039 DGR
-1054 LGDDESLIA
+1054 AFDNESLIA
-1063 EESLPPLIE
+1063 EESLPPLLE
-1072 PDERVEDTGADKAP
+1072 PEEPVESVVVEEPKQPVMEEKQQQQQEVEDKS
-1086 DPEPQKLP
+1086 L
-1094 SAEVE
+1094 
-1099 STESSPS
+1099 TEQTEDSSSPS
-1106 KSSEDTDQP
+1106 KSSEDTEQA

-1120 PPAKPPPAPLVPEPV
+1120 PPKPRTPEPEE
-1135 VVVDNVQVQPPVEK
+1135 PPKPVEETQP
-1149 AKVHEPP
+1149 AQPAAQP

-1166 ESKMESVDG
+1166 ESKMESV
-1175 EPKPGPKQPTS
+1175 EEEQPKPPPESPPKK
-1186 EIKEQP
+1186 I
-1192 PDQQKVDQTR
+1192 DQEKVNQTR
-1202 GFFVSLDG
+1202 GFFVSLEE
-1210 SEDEDKKKKKIKKKP
+1210 SELDEQKKKLKAKKKP
-1225 RLKEDELQEEQQSSK
+1225 RLKEEEMEQEQQSSK
-1240 DQDSGFEPSPQAMR
+1240 DQDSGFEPSPQAVR
-1254 SKPTVFE
+1254 SKPTIFD

-1290 KPGDKHAVNMT
+1290 KPGDKNAVNMT

-1385 LKSLQKKETYNFQ
+1385 LKTLQKKETYNFQ

-1454 IPKLGFGPYKSST
+1454 IPKLGFGAYKSSGSGGT
-1467 SGVGSF
+1467 GGGSGGGSTGGGVGSF
-1473 FLPKILTHPTDRS
+1473 FLPKILTHTTDRS
-1486 CAGGKVALELTHGN
+1486 CPGGKVALELTHGN

-1505 TLPSEKLDS
+1505 TLPSETLDS

-1526 DATTDGDPPLSA
+1526 NAPAPDPVTSSSPTQ
-1538 GPERAAQSAQQQQ
+1538 AQIQSQFQ
-1551 QQQQQQRSLEH
+1551 S
-1562 PSDPDAEDNAQPS
+1562 
-1575 RRAQQQQQQQQQ
+1575 QQQQQQQ
-1587 HQPAATVSGQHRQQ
+1587 HHHQILMPKITLSAQHNSTSDSGSSSSHIVQRPRFLPSTNPSRTSSTGYSPILQTHNRSPVPF
-1601 PQRDEGQQRS
+1601 PQ
-1611 QSGVAGAQSEPCALP
+1611 
-1626 AVDGQRSAVGPGP
+1626 
-1639 AAPT
+1639 

>member
-1 MEPRTEPRTRRAS
+1 MGKNTQS
-14 PVKVKKKKST
+14 LS
-24 KHTVKFKDQGDKEDV
+24 
-39 LVVTVEPP
+39 
-47 SPSPGSPE
+47 
-55 PPSPTAVTFALPPL
+55 LP
-69 TTHRSRAGSE
+69 
-79 EKPAGDTRALP
+79 
-90 KKDTP
+90 
-95 KRAKP
+95 
-100 GEQRL
+100 
-105 SEGCTSLMYACQ
+105 
-117 QGLTGDILKELRQK
+117 

-223 ALRAVLTAGAD
+223 ALRAVLGAGAD

-252 CGANYDGKSARASAK
+252 CGANYEGKTARASAK
-267 LALEILNALL
+267 LALEILNTLL

-399 AKGQMETVKILHA
+399 AKGQMETVKILHT

-442 LLQMKPKHINT
+442 LIQMKPKHINT

-488 RPSSKGSP
+488 RPSSKGAP

-531 QQKLLPDIDRVEPLK
+531 QQKILPDIDRVEPLK

-565 LNSNSDSET
+565 LNSNSDSES
-574 QDDRA
+574 QDDRT
-579 HRKSRHKRKGA
+579 HRKSRHKRKGS

-601 SVYLYREGMADI
+601 TVYLYRDGSNDI

-625 DQRSVKHRRSSSS
+625 DQRSSKPHRRTSS

-643 TSASSSDSCCKHVRR
+643 TSGSSSDSCCKHVRR

-672 SRDRHKDRHER
+672 SRDRHKDRER
-683 EREDSRDP
+683 DESRDP
-691 KHLQQSQD
+691 APPD
-699 AMKEYEFKYAEKKDA
+699 AQKEYEFKYAERKEP

-729 QVHSGSSENDSPL
+729 QVHSGSSENDSPANGAGRTGL
-742 KFATDRGARGS
+742 KFSSERGTGRDTH
-753 LLGLPGQGPLGAGGY
+753 LGLPAQLQYGGF
-768 DPSGGLGD
+768 DASGGLGD
-776 FLDDQT
+776 FLDEQT
-782 SPRTPPRAEF
+782 TPRTPPRAEF
-792 NIRKESDTK
+792 NIRKESDAK
-801 SEGKSSDSSST
+801 SEGKSSDSSTT

-820 GKKSKLAKTPKKS
+820 GKKTKLAKTTKKS
-833 DSPSEEEP
+833 DSPSEEE
-841 VGKSCGSTEIAT
+841 AT
-853 EAQVHPV
+853 KVPPSPPANEVVTQAQVHPA
-860 PEPMSKS
+860 PESMSKS

-878 YTIEHKTRSDVE
+878 YTIEHRTRSDVE
-890 GLSEPEERG
+890 GLSETEDRTA
-899 PKGIPRVTSKPATET
+899 KGLPRVTNKPVTET
-914 IQEVRDEHVV
+914 IREEVRDEPVV
-924 EQSVAPQQAAAAGPR
+924 EQQT
-939 ADVRKDRAKL
+939 VRKDRSKL
-949 KSSSK
+949 KSAK
-954 SDSKSHSKS
+954 SDSKSRSKS
-963 ESSDKEGT
+963 ESSDKET
-971 KKVSVPLEEPTPPPP
+971 SKAMQQSKPQAIPLEEPP
-986 APPPSPPP
+986 APPPPSPPP
-994 LAKDPPPAEPPPKPS
+994 LLVKEPTPEPAPEPEPPKPEAIS
-1009 KHDAVLVTEPKPQPA
+1009 VPEPKPEPQPA
-1024 PLPHLEPLVE
+1024 TLP
-1034 AVEEK
+1034 
-1039 VSVVEQKLETLEVDR
+1039 QLETLPEMVEDRTEPAPVESQALQGLEVDQGGG
-1054 LGDDESLIA
+1054 GDDESLIA
-1063 EESLPPLIE
+1063 EESLPPLVE
-1072 PDERVEDTGADKAP
+1072 PEEPVKQEEQMEQEKGT
-1086 DPEPQKLP
+1086 PE
-1094 SAEVE
+1094 EE

-1106 KSSEDTDQP
+1106 KSSDEATEP
-1115 SVVEE
+1115 TSVVEE
-1120 PPAKPPPAPLVPEPV
+1120 KVPEKKIVVEAAVPLAAPEPTKPV
-1135 VVVDNVQVQPPVEK
+1135 EETLPEKAVEK
-1149 AKVHEPP
+1149 AKPQEPV

-1166 ESKMESVDG
+1166 ESKMESVE
-1175 EPKPGPKQPTS
+1175 EPAPS
-1186 EIKEQP
+1186 VLKEEP
-1192 PDQQKVDQTR
+1192 VKEALPLDQAKVDQTR
-1202 GFFVSLDG
+1202 GFFVSLDEA
-1210 SEDEDKKKKKIKKKP
+1210 EDDEKKRKKIKKKP
-1225 RLKEDELQEEQQSSK
+1225 RLKEEEQQEQQSSK
-1240 DQDSGFEPSPQAMR
+1240 DHDSGFEPSPQAVR

-1290 KPGDKHAVNMT
+1290 KPGDKNAVNMT
-1301 TVQQSIHRNIRRY
+1301 TVQQSIHRNIR
-1314 YMERKIF
+1314 
-1321 QHLLELKSLQIRST
+1321 SLQIRST

-1385 LKSLQKKETYNFQ
+1385 LKSLQKRETYNFQ

-1443 AAYIPMMNHHT
+1443 AAYSKYGPGGRPKASPNLARKHNLIGQSPPIPFPGCSAVPMMNHHT

-1486 CAGGKVALELTHGN
+1486 CTGGKVALELTHGN

-1526 DATTDGDPPLSA
+1526 DGTTDTGDTRCSSTGDPGDDGGRRASA
-1538 GPERAAQSAQQQQ
+1538 EPQQQQ
-1551 QQQQQQRSLEH
+1551 QQQQPQQRQQSH
-1562 PSDPDAEDNAQPS
+1562 GQPSAADAQDNAQPQ
-1575 RRAQQQQQQQQQ
+1575 RRQQQQ
-1587 HQPAATVSGQHRQQ
+1587 HA
-1601 PQRDEGQQRS
+1601 DQQRAHGSAAGPQS
-1611 QSGVAGAQSEPCALP
+1611 QSRTLP
-1626 AVDGQRSAVGPGP
+1626 TVEEQVGHSPRGTTP
-1639 AAPT
+1639 A

>member
-1 MEPRTEPRTRRAS
+1 MEPRSEPRTRRPPVGS
-14 PVKVKKKKST
+14 PVKVKKKAA
-24 KHTVKFKDQGDKEDV
+24 KHTVKFKDQCDVREDV

-47 SPSPGSPE
+47 SPAPGSPE
-55 PPSPTAVTFALPPL
+55 PSPPKTAVTFALPPL
-69 TTHRSRAGSE
+69 TPHRSKTSSRTGEQAGAE
-79 EKPAGDTRALP
+79 TRALP
-90 KKDTP
+90 KKVDTASQ
-95 KRAKP
+95 KTKP

-223 ALRAVLTAGAD
+223 ALRAVLAAGAD

-252 CGANYDGKSARASAK
+252 CGANYEGKTARASAK
-267 LALEILNALL
+267 LALEILNTLL

-399 AKGQMETVKILHA
+399 AKGQMETVKILHT

-429 DAACSG
+429 DAASSG

-442 LLQMKPKHINT
+442 LIQMKPKHINT

-479 LGADVNLLY
+479 LGADINLLY
-488 RPSSKGSP
+488 RPSSKGAP
-496 LTPLDYALAKGYRS
+496 LTPLDYALVKGYRS

-531 QQKLLPDIDRVEPLK
+531 QQKILPDIDRVEPLK

-565 LNSNSDSET
+565 LNSNSESES
-574 QDDRA
+574 QEDRT
-579 HRKSRHKRKGA
+579 HRKSRHKRKGS

-601 SVYLYREGMADI
+601 TVYLYRDGSNDI

-625 DQRSVKHRRSSSS
+625 EQRSTKHRRSSSS
-638 SSSAS
+638 SSAS
-643 TSASSSDSCCKHVRR
+643 TSGSSTDSCCKHVRR
-658 KHKCYKKCSSKRSH
+658 KHKCYKKCTSKRSH
-672 SRDRHKDRHER
+672 SRDRHKDRER
-683 EREDSRDP
+683 EESHDP
-691 KHLQQSQD
+691 KQQD

-729 QVHSGSSENDSPL
+729 QVHSGSSENDSPSNVGGRGAPL
-742 KFATDRGARGS
+742 KFATERTGRETH
-753 LLGLPGQGPLGAGGY
+753 LGLPAGLQYGGF
-768 DPSGGLGD
+768 DASGGLGD
-776 FLDDQT
+776 FLDEQT

-792 NIRKESDTK
+792 NIRKESDAK
-801 SEGKSSDSSST
+801 SEGKSSDSSTT
-812 KKKKVKGT
+812 KKKKLKGT
-820 GKKSKLAKTPKKS
+820 GKKTKLAKSAKKS

-841 VGKSCGSTEIAT
+841 SKPASAT
-853 EAQVHPV
+853 EVVTEALVHQP
-860 PEPMSKS
+860 PESMSKS

-878 YTIEHKTRSDVE
+878 YTIDQRTRSDVE
-890 GLSEPEERG
+890 GLSETEDRTG
-899 PKGIPRVTSKPATET
+899 KGAPRVTSKPVTET
-914 IQEVRDEHVV
+914 IEEVRDEHAV
-924 EQSVAPQQAAAAGPR
+924 ELVQQQTTASR
-939 ADVRKDRAKL
+939 VEVRKDRSKL
-949 KSSSK
+949 KSAKSESK
-954 SDSKSHSKS
+954 SRSKS
-963 ESSDKEGT
+963 ESSDKESAKGQQ
-971 KKVSVPLEEPTPPPP
+971 KPAPPLEEPP
-986 APPPSPPP
+986 APPPSPP
-994 LAKDPPPAEPPPKPS
+994 LAKEKTPEPEPPVSIPPKPEAIPVPEPQPEHQPAS
-1009 KHDAVLVTEPKPQPA
+1009 LPELTEPDRS
-1024 PLPHLEPLVE
+1024 EPTVE
-1034 AVEEK
+1034 SQTLQE
-1039 VSVVEQKLETLEVDR
+1039 LEVDR
-1054 LGDDESLIA
+1054 GGGTGMGDDESLIA
-1063 EESLPPLIE
+1063 EESLPPLVE
-1072 PDERVEDTGADKAP
+1072 PEEPVQLETKPVPAPVEEEKST
-1086 DPEPQKLP
+1086 PEE
-1094 SAEVE
+1094 SA
-1099 STESSPS
+1099 ESSPS
-1106 KSSEDTDQP
+1106 KSSEETESP

-1120 PPAKPPPAPLVPEPV
+1120 V
-1135 VVVDNVQVQPPVEK
+1135 VEK
-1149 AKVHEPP
+1149 AAPEPPIVVEEILPVVEKPKPQEPP

-1166 ESKMESVDG
+1166 ESKMESVEEDTKMAPPAPEEPMKDG
-1175 EPKPGPKQPTS
+1175 KDTAA
-1186 EIKEQP
+1186 P
-1192 PDQQKVDQTR
+1192 PPPLLDQEKVDQTR
-1202 GFFVSLDG
+1202 GFYVSLDG
-1210 SEDEDKKKKKIKKKP
+1210 TEDDEKKKKKIKKKP
-1225 RLKEDELQEEQQSSK
+1225 RLKEDEQQEQQSSK
-1240 DQDSGFEPSPQAMR
+1240 DQDSGFEPSPQAVR
-1254 SKPTVFE
+1254 SKPTIFE

-1290 KPGDKHAVNMT
+1290 KPGDKNAVNMT

-1486 CAGGKVALELTHGN
+1486 CTGGKVALELTHGN

-1526 DATTDGDPPLSA
+1526 DSTTDGDPHLST
-1538 GPERAAQSAQQQQ
+1538 GDPPERAAQPQQQQ
-1551 QQQQQQRSLEH
+1551 QQPHEQPSDTDAQDNALPQRRQQHQPQQQH
-1562 PSDPDAEDNAQPS
+1562 H
-1575 RRAQQQQQQQQQ
+1575 QQQQQ
-1587 HQPAATVSGQHRQQ
+1587 HHPSATEH
-1601 PQRDEGQQRS
+1601 QRS
-1611 QSGVAGAQSEPCALP
+1611 PSVGPQSQSRALPTVEEHRAGAGPKGTP
-1626 AVDGQRSAVGPGP
+1626 A
-1639 AAPT
+1639 

>member
-1 MEPRTEPRTRRAS
+1 MEPRSEPRNRTS
-14 PVKVKKKKST
+14 PVKVKKKST
-24 KHTVKFKDQGDKEDV
+24 KHTVKFKDQSDREDV

-47 SPSPGSPE
+47 SPSTGSPE
-55 PPSPTAVTFALPPL
+55 PASTVTFALPPL
-69 TTHRSRAGSE
+69 GAPKPRAPTVAKSSSE
-79 EKPAGDTRALP
+79 TRAP
-90 KKDTP
+90 PRKDTP
-95 KRAKP
+95 KKARS

-105 SEGCTSLMYACQ
+105 AEGCTSLMYACQ

-208 GHSVVHWATVCGEVE
+208 GHSVVHWATVCGEGE
-223 ALRAVLTAGAD
+223 ALRAVLAAGAD

-252 CGANYDGKSARASAK
+252 CGANYEGKTPRASAK
-267 LALEILNALL
+267 LALEILGTLL
-277 NHPDTSVEVEDK
+277 SHPDTAGEVEDK

-335 HTECIDTLINLCGAH
+335 HTDCIDTLINLCGAH

-367 LGHADATSLLLKL
+367 LGHADATSLLLRL

-412 KKGNL
+412 KRGNL

-442 LLQMKPKHINT
+442 LLQLKPKHINT
-453 TSNDGRTL
+453 PSNDGRTL

-479 LGADVNLLY
+479 QGADVNLLY
-488 RPSSKGSP
+488 RPTSKSAA

-510 TAKYLQMQ
+510 TAKYLQVQ

-531 QQKLLPDIDRVEPLK
+531 QAKILPDLDRVEPLK

-556 KTSKRYIVY
+556 KTSRRYIVY
-565 LNSNSDSET
+565 LNSNSESDT
-574 QDDRA
+574 GQDE
-579 HRKSRHKRKGA
+579 HRKSRHKRKPTHGGR
-590 HRGRRT
+590 RGNRRT

-601 SVYLYREGMADI
+601 TVYLYREPGPSGTGDLG
-613 SRSRSN
+613 RSRST
-619 AELHRS
+619 AELRPP
-625 DQRSVKHRRSSSS
+625 SSG
-638 SSSAS
+638 SSAS
-643 TSASSSDSCCKHVRR
+643 STASTSGSSSDGCCRHVRR
-658 KHKCYKKCSSKRSH
+658 RKHQCYRKCSSKRGSH
-672 SRDRHKDRHER
+672 SKHRDRTR
-683 EREDSRDP
+683 ERDP
-691 KHLQQSQD
+691 GK
-699 AMKEYEFKYAEKKDA
+699 APEREYEFKYAEKSPRET
-714 GPRKPGERCG
+714 GGRKPGERCG
-724 KIILK
+724 KIVLK
-729 QVHSGSSENDSPL
+729 QIHSGSSENDNSPPGGGPAGP
-742 KFATDRGARGS
+742 KVGGAGRS
-753 LLGLPGQGPLGAGGY
+753 AYLGLPQQGMGGGTGVY
-768 DPSGGLGD
+768 DPSGGGD
-776 FLDDQT
+776 FLDECAAAT
-782 SPRTPPRAEF
+782 RTPPRAEF
-792 NIRKESDTK
+792 NIRKESDNR
-801 SEGKSSDSSST
+801 SESKSSDSGST
-812 KKKKVKGT
+812 KKKKVRAV
-820 GKKSKLAKTPKKS
+820 GKKPGKPGVPKSGPKKL

-841 VGKSCGSTEIAT
+841 QGKGQSEVVT
-853 EAQVHPV
+853 EAQVHPEPV
-860 PEPMSKS
+860 PASLPPPEPELPEPMSKS

-878 YTIEHKTRSDVE
+878 YTIDQKTRSDVE
-890 GLSEPEERG
+890 GFSETEERG
-899 PKGIPRVTSKPATET
+899 AKAKGKPVTET
-914 IQEVRDEHVV
+914 IREEVRDEQAVV
-924 EQSVAPQQAAAAGPR
+924 AGVETPVKVDAR
-939 ADVRKDRAKL
+939 HDRSALRSAKDG
-949 KSSSK
+949 KSRSK
-954 SDSKSHSKS
+954 SD
-963 ESSDKEGT
+963 SSDKEGA
-971 KKVSVPLEEPTPPPP
+971 VAPPPPSP
-986 APPPSPPP
+986 APPPPPP
-994 LAKDPPPAEPPPKPS
+994 TPPAVPTPEPPEK
-1009 KHDAVLVTEPKPQPA
+1009 EPEPPA
-1024 PLPHLEPLVE
+1024 PQLTLPLPEPTR
-1034 AVEEK
+1034 EE
-1039 VSVVEQKLETLEVDR
+1039 EPTLEEDAGR
-1054 LGDDESLIA
+1054 TFDSESLIA
-1063 EESLPPLIE
+1063 EESLPPLVEPEELVEAPPALPVEPLAKSAEIE
-1072 PDERVEDTGADKAP
+1072 KPPEIPEKE
-1086 DPEPQKLP
+1086 PEPAKDKQPVPAL
-1094 SAEVE
+1094 AEA
-1099 STESSPS
+1099 T
-1106 KSSEDTDQP
+1106 
-1115 SVVEE
+1115 
-1120 PPAKPPPAPLVPEPV
+1120 
-1135 VVVDNVQVQPPVEK
+1135 
-1149 AKVHEPP
+1149 
-1156 KERPKLRRSM
+1156 KERPKLRRSV
-1166 ESKMESVDG
+1166 ESKVESV
-1175 EPKPGPKQPTS
+1175 E
-1186 EIKEQP
+1186 EEQP
-1192 PDQQKVDQTR
+1192 PPPPPPPPPPVKVHEPVPKLEEPSPALDQAKVDQTR
-1202 GFFVSLDG
+1202 GFFVNLED
-1210 SEDEDKKKKKIKKKP
+1210 SEQDDEKKKKKIKKKP
-1225 RLKEDELQEEQQSSK
+1225 RLKEGGADEQQEQQNSSK
-1240 DQDSGFEPSPQAMR
+1240 DQDSGFEPSPQAVR

-1273 AFTMVEE
+1273 AFTMIEE
-1280 RAVSSRPEGR
+1280 RAVSSRPDGR
-1290 KPGDKHAVNMT
+1290 KPGDKSAVNMT

-1349 YHKSTIELGYETG
+1349 YHRSTIELGYETG

-1454 IPKLGFGPYKSST
+1454 IPKLGFGPYKSSST

-1473 FLPKILTHPTDRS
+1473 FLPKILTHATDRS
-1486 CAGGKVALELTHGN
+1486 CPGGKVALELTHGN

-1505 TLPSEKLDS
+1505 SLPSEKLDS

-1526 DATTDGDPPLSA
+1526 NAPTDGAPPSPA
-1538 GPERAAQSAQQQQ
+1538 GPHAPRQPREQQQQ
-1551 QQQQQQRSLEH
+1551 Q
-1562 PSDPDAEDNAQPS
+1562 PPDRDAQDNAQPQ
-1575 RRAQQQQQQQQQ
+1575 RHREQ
-1587 HQPAATVSGQHRQQ
+1587 HHPGAVSAAIPAADHQQ
-1601 PQRDEGQQRS
+1601 PQLQPHSAEPQS
-1611 QSGVAGAQSEPCALP
+1611 QPSALP
-1626 AVDGQRSAVGPGP
+1626 AVALEGAL
-1639 AAPT
+1639 PT

>member
-1 MEPRTEPRTRRAS
+1 
-14 PVKVKKKKST
+14 
-24 KHTVKFKDQGDKEDV
+24 
-39 LVVTVEPP
+39 
-47 SPSPGSPE
+47 
-55 PPSPTAVTFALPPL
+55 
-69 TTHRSRAGSE
+69 
-79 EKPAGDTRALP
+79 
-90 KKDTP
+90 
-95 KRAKP
+95 
-100 GEQRL
+100 
-105 SEGCTSLMYACQ
+105 MYACQ

-223 ALRAVLTAGAD
+223 ALRAVLSSGAD

-252 CGANYDGKSARASAK
+252 CGANYEGKTARASAK
-267 LALEILNALL
+267 LALEILSTLL
-277 NHPDTSVEVEDK
+277 SHPDTSVEVEDK

-412 KKGNL
+412 KRGNL

-479 LGADVNLLY
+479 LGADINLLY
-488 RPSSKGSP
+488 RPTSKSAS

-531 QQKLLPDIDRVEPLK
+531 QQKILPDIDRVEPLK

-579 HRKSRHKRKGA
+579 HRKSRHKRKGS
-590 HRGRRT
+590 RGGNRRT

-601 SVYLYREGMADI
+601 SVYLYRDGTVDI

-619 AELHRS
+619 AELNRSDGHHRS
-625 DQRSVKHRRSSSS
+625 SVRHRRTSSSS
-638 SSSAS
+638 STVSSS
-643 TSASSSDSCCKHVRR
+643 ESSSDGCCRHVRR
-658 KHKCYKKCSSKRSH
+658 KHKCYKKCSSKRGH
-672 SRDRHKDRHER
+672 SRDRQKDRE
-683 EREDSRDP
+683 SRDAVASSEQLSP
-691 KHLQQSQD
+691 RRGDKSEPPL
-699 AMKEYEFKYAEKKDA
+699 KEYEFKYAERKDG

-724 KIILK
+724 KIVLK
-729 QVHSGSSENDSPL
+729 QIHSGSSENDSPTAGGAGAGL
-742 KFATDRGARGS
+742 RFSSDRNGRGVH
-753 LLGLPGQGPLGAGGY
+753 LGLPTAQQQQQLQHGMFDPSGAGG
-768 DPSGGLGD
+768 LCD
-776 FLDDQT
+776 FLDDPG

-792 NIRKESDTK
+792 NIRPKEPDTK
-801 SEGKSSDSSST
+801 SEGKSSDSGSTT
-812 KKKKVKGT
+812 KKKKGKGT
-820 GKKSKLAKTPKKS
+820 GKKTGKTGKSTKKTE
-833 DSPSEEEP
+833 SPSEEEA
-841 VGKSCGSTEIAT
+841 VKQSSTEIVT

-860 PEPMSKS
+860 PATVAEPMMSKS

-878 YTIEHKTRSDVE
+878 YTIEQKTRSDIE
-890 GLSEPEERG
+890 GLSESEL
-899 PKGIPRVTSKPATET
+899 PKSSSVAET
-914 IQEVRDEHVV
+914 IEEVRDE
-924 EQSVAPQQAAAAGPR
+924 QAADGLAAGRPPEF
-939 ADVRKDRAKL
+939 RKDRSKL
-949 KSSSK
+949 KSAKSDSSK
-954 SDSKSHSKS
+954 SRSKS

-971 KKVSVPLEEPTPPPP
+971 VKGKSVPVKPAPVVEEPAPPPP
-986 APPPSPPP
+986 APPPSPPLP
-994 LAKDPPPAEPPPKPS
+994 EPEPEPPVEPPAPPPPS
-1009 KHDAVLVTEPKPQPA
+1009 P
-1024 PLPHLEPLVE
+1024 PLPVMQEPEPEPESLPEMTPAKESLEESREHLSSLDAMMREDE
-1034 AVEEK
+1034 RAF
-1039 VSVVEQKLETLEVDR
+1039 DN
-1054 LGDDESLIA
+1054 ESLIA

-1072 PDERVEDTGADKAP
+1072 PEEPVEPVVEVSKI
-1086 DPEPQKLP
+1086 PEPTPVIEEQQQEEDK
-1094 SAEVE
+1094 
-1099 STESSPS
+1099 STTEQTEDSSSPS
-1106 KSSEDTDQP
+1106 KSSEDTEQA

-1120 PPAKPPPAPLVPEPV
+1120 PPKPKTPEPEEPPPKPVEETPPPPA
-1135 VVVDNVQVQPPVEK
+1135 Q
-1149 AKVHEPP
+1149 P

-1166 ESKMESVDG
+1166 ESKMESV
-1175 EPKPGPKQPTS
+1175 E
-1186 EIKEQP
+1186 EEQP
-1192 PDQQKVDQTR
+1192 AKSPGSPPKKIDQEKVDQTR
-1202 GFFVSLDG
+1202 GFFVSLEE
-1210 SEDEDKKKKKIKKKP
+1210 SEQNEQKKKLKVKKKP
-1225 RLKEDELQEEQQSSK
+1225 RLKEEQELEQEQQSSK
-1240 DQDSGFEPSPQAMR
+1240 DQDSGFEPSPQAVR
-1254 SKPTVFE
+1254 SKPTIFD

-1290 KPGDKHAVNMT
+1290 KPGDKNAVNMT

-1385 LKSLQKKETYNFQ
+1385 LKTLQKKETYNFQ

-1454 IPKLGFGPYKSST
+1454 IPKLGFGAYKSSAG
-1467 SGVGSF
+1467 SGGGVGSF
-1473 FLPKILTHPTDRS
+1473 FLPKILTHSTDRG
-1486 CAGGKVALELTHGN
+1486 CPAGKVALELTHGN

-1505 TLPSEKLDS
+1505 TLPSETLDS

-1526 DATTDGDPPLSA
+1526 NAPADGAPSASSSSPFAGVPASGSGQQPNAAATESATEPAPPDPDAQDN
-1538 GPERAAQSAQQQQ
+1538 AQRSAQQQQ
-1551 QQQQQQRSLEH
+1551 QQHRQQSPAASAI
-1562 PSDPDAEDNAQPS
+1562 PSAEQPPAG
-1575 RRAQQQQQQQQQ
+1575 RYQQQ
-1587 HQPAATVSGQHRQQ
+1587 HGIQPPT
-1601 PQRDEGQQRS
+1601 ES
-1611 QSGVAGAQSEPCALP
+1611 QSSQSRTLP
-1626 AVDGQRSAVGPGP
+1626 SVDRSGSV
-1639 AAPT
+1639 APT

>member
-1 MEPRTEPRTRRAS
+1 
-14 PVKVKKKKST
+14 
-24 KHTVKFKDQGDKEDV
+24 
-39 LVVTVEPP
+39 
-47 SPSPGSPE
+47 
-55 PPSPTAVTFALPPL
+55 
-69 TTHRSRAGSE
+69 
-79 EKPAGDTRALP
+79 
-90 KKDTP
+90 
-95 KRAKP
+95 
-100 GEQRL
+100 
-105 SEGCTSLMYACQ
+105 
-117 QGLTGDILKELRQK
+117 
-131 PSAVHRRDRS
+131 PSAIHRRDRS

-223 ALRAVLTAGAD
+223 ALRAVLAAGAD

-252 CGANYDGKSARASAK
+252 CGANYEGKTARASAK
-267 LALEILNALL
+267 LALEILNTLL

-399 AKGQMETVKILHA
+399 AKGQMETVKILHM

-442 LLQMKPKHINT
+442 LIQMKPKHINT

-479 LGADVNLLY
+479 LGADINLLY
-488 RPSSKGSP
+488 RPSSKGAP

-531 QQKLLPDIDRVEPLK
+531 QQKILPDIDRVEPLK

-565 LNSNSDSET
+565 LNSNSDSES
-574 QDDRA
+574 QDDRT
-579 HRKSRHKRKGA
+579 HRKSRHKRKGS

-601 SVYLYREGMADI
+601 TVYLYRDGSNDI

-625 DQRSVKHRRSSSS
+625 DHRTSKHRRNSST
-638 SSSAS
+638 SSAS
-643 TSASSSDSCCKHVRR
+643 TSGSSTDSCCKHVRR

-672 SRDRHKDRHER
+672 SRDRHKDRDR
-683 EREDSRDP
+683 EREESRDTMP
-691 KHLQQSQD
+691 QD
-699 AMKEYEFKYAEKKDA
+699 AMKEYEFKYAEKKEP
-714 GPRKPGERCG
+714 GPRKSGERCG

-729 QVHSGSSENDSPL
+729 QVHSGSSENESPAKMGGRAGAGL
-742 KFATDRGARGS
+742 KFSSERGGRETH
-753 LLGLPGQGPLGAGGY
+753 LGLPAQLQYGGGF
-768 DPSGGLGD
+768 DASGGLSD
-776 FLDDQT
+776 FLDEQT

-801 SEGKSSDSSST
+801 SEGKSSDSSTT

-820 GKKSKLAKTPKKS
+820 GKKSKLAKTAKKS
-833 DSPSEEEP
+833 DSPSEEEAARP
-841 VGKSCGSTEIAT
+841 LPLPTEVVT
-853 EAQVHPV
+853 QAQIHPA
-860 PEPMSKS
+860 PESMSKS

-878 YTIEHKTRSDVE
+878 YTIEHRTRSDVE
-890 GLSEPEERG
+890 GLSETEDRSI
-899 PKGIPRVTSKPATET
+899 KGLPRVTSKPATET
-914 IQEVRDEHVV
+914 IREEVRDDHAV
-924 EQSVAPQQAAAAGPR
+924 EIVQQQQQQSVQ
-939 ADVRKDRAKL
+939 KDRSKL
-949 KSSSK
+949 KSAK
-954 SDSKSHSKS
+954 SDGKSRSKS
-963 ESSDKEGT
+963 ESSDKELS
-971 KKVSVPLEEPTPPPP
+971 KVYQKPELPLEEVPAASP
-986 APPPSPPP
+986 APPASPPP
-994 LAKDPPPAEPPPKPS
+994 LAKESTPEPVPEPPKPE
-1009 KHDAVLVTEPKPQPA
+1009 ATPIPEPMPKPQPST
-1024 PLPHLEPLVE
+1024 LPQLETLPEVLVE
-1034 AVEEK
+1034 RTEPAVESQASQE
-1039 VSVVEQKLETLEVDR
+1039 LEVDR
-1054 LGDDESLIA
+1054 GSGMGDDESLIA

-1072 PDERVEDTGADKAP
+1072 ADEPAP
-1086 DPEPQKLP
+1086 SKLEEEKSSPE
-1094 SAEVE
+1094 E
-1099 STESSPS
+1099 SSESSPS
-1106 KSSEDTDQP
+1106 KTSEETEP
-1115 SVVEE
+1115 ASVVEE
-1120 PPAKPPPAPLVPEPV
+1120 VPEKVVEKLVPPAVEEPLKVLEEVPPVVEKPKPQEPV
-1135 VVVDNVQVQPPVEK
+1135 
-1149 AKVHEPP
+1149 

-1166 ESKMESVDG
+1166 ESQMESV
-1175 EPKPGPKQPTS
+1175 EETTPVPPA
-1186 EIKEQP
+1186 EQAKDVAVP
-1192 PDQQKVDQTR
+1192 PPLDQEKVDQTR

-1210 SEDEDKKKKKIKKKP
+1210 TEDDDEKKKKKIKKKP
-1225 RLKEDELQEEQQSSK
+1225 RLKEEEQQEHHSSK
-1240 DQDSGFEPSPQAMR
+1240 DQDSGFEPSPQAIR

-1290 KPGDKHAVNMT
+1290 KPGDKNAVNMT

-1349 YHKSTIELGYETG
+1349 YHRSTIELGYETG

-1385 LKSLQKKETYNFQ
+1385 LKSLQKRETYNFQ

-1454 IPKLGFGPYKSST
+1454 IPKLGFGSYKSST

-1473 FLPKILTHPTDRS
+1473 FLPKILTHQTDRS
-1486 CAGGKVALELTHGN
+1486 CTGGKVALELTHGN

-1526 DATTDGDPPLSA
+1526 DGTTDGDTRCSSTGDPDH
-1538 GPERAAQSAQQQQ
+1538 GRAAAKPQ
-1551 QQQQQQRSLEH
+1551 QQQQQQR
-1562 PSDPDAEDNAQPS
+1562 
-1575 RRAQQQQQQQQQ
+1575 QQQQQ
-1587 HQPAATVSGQHRQQ
+1587 HHPFPVPEPPPSVGSPQSQSRALPTV
-1601 PQRDEGQQRS
+1601 DEQRS
-1611 QSGVAGAQSEPCALP
+1611 GSSNSPRGVTP
-1626 AVDGQRSAVGPGP
+1626 A
-1639 AAPT
+1639 